1 MDDMTDA
8 AIELVRDAAPRV
20 VEAAKGFLVAAE
32 QLQTFAKAF
41 ESAAIELHGL
51 TNPFCLATI
60 KLRDAELEVFQA
72 ATHLRDVET
81 LRRNEVIQAARASVD
96 DVQGTETSCSSAFEK
111 LNADL
116 NSREAALK
124 RLNDAEKSC
133 ADATSEKRAAKDSYR
148 DAEDKA
154 NEAEVNLRN
163 IAVGQIRAYETLVS
177 GRVDEPVLAYREI
190 AILEEINQD
199 KNSLYKRALE
209 DWQHKQKDFAIK
221 VSRREN
227 KSVDLTTQ
235 IFNIIGWYA
244 VFQGVVLTAVS
255 QLSQSN
261 QVGTLPM
268 CKKIWFPITLTGFAT
283 LVTTGGIL
291 YKFRGLQ
298 ELQVTILAEKQAR
311 IELERRVNNLRR
323 EGPLNFRFSKH
334 TNNSLPDMKPRSF
347 LINSIPVVVSLLIFT
362 FLFVVSYFAILCNT
376 WAK

>member
-41 ESAAIELHGL
+41 ESAAIELQGL

-60 KLRDAELEVFQA
+60 KLRDAELEVFEA

-81 LRRNEVIQAARASVD
+81 SRRNEVIQAARASVD
-96 DVQGTETSCSSAFEK
+96 DVQGTETSCSTAFEK

-116 NSREAALK
+116 NCREAALK

-133 ADATSEKRAAKDSYR
+133 GDATSEKRAAKDSYCA
-148 DAEDKA
+148 AEDKA
-154 NEAEVNLRN
+154 NEAEVNLRK
-163 IAVGQIRAYETLVS
+163 AVGQIRAYKTLVS

-209 DWQHKQKDFAIK
+209 DWQLKQKDFAIK

-227 KSVDLTTQ
+227 KSIDLTTQ

-311 IELERRVNNLRR
+311 IELEKRVSNLRR
-323 EGPLNFRFSKH
+323 EGPLNFRFREH
-334 TNNSLPDMKPRSF
+334 TNNSLRNLKPRSF
-347 LINSIPVVVSLLIFT
+347 LINSIPVVLSLLIFT
-362 FLFVVSYFAILCNT
+362 FLFIMSYFVILCNT